1 MSRSY
6 GHTSSAPLRTGGQ
19 INLLSLIGAGFS
31 LVLETALTWLQRDR
45 DRRTL
50 QSLDDRLLRDIGVS
64 RAQVEDEARKPFWR
78 A

>member
-19 INLLSLIGAGFS
+19 INVLSLIGAAFA
-31 LVLETALTWLQRDR
+31 LILETPLTWLQRDR
-45 DRRTL
+45 DRRAL

-64 RAQVEDEARKPFWR
+64 RGQVEDEVSKPFWR
-78 A
+78 P